1 MAEIPSREKC
11 MELLKD
17 YDVPENVIRHSLA
30 VAALAIDIAKKFNL
44 NHKGIE
50 INMPLL
56 EAAALLHDIARAMP
70 GDHAIEGA
78 KILNELGYNEV
89 AETARTHG
97 LYHFPDIKPETIEQ
111 KILFYADKRVMED
124 KVVSINERFKD
135 YKSRYP
141 GSDEDKRRAEFE
153 FTQKLGKEMGIG
165 GEEA

>member
-17 YDVPENVIRHSLA
+17 YDVPENVVRHSLA
-30 VAALAIDIAKKFNL
+30 AADLAMDIAKKL
-44 NHKGIE
+44 NKRGIVV
-50 INMPLL
+50 NMPLL
-56 EAAALLHDIARAMP
+56 EAAALLHDIARGMP
-70 GDHAIEGA
+70 GDHVLEGA
-78 KILNELGYNEV
+78 KILTELGYNEV

-124 KVVSINERFKD
+124 KVVSINERFED

-141 GSDEDKRRAEFE
+141 DCDEDKRRAEFE
-153 FTQKLGKEMGIG
+153 FTQKLGQELGIG